1 MTGPPPSAPPGLE
14 AALTPDPGPGE
25 VSAAAT
31 APPQTLLEIIEL
43 PFQQAPILVM
53 ETSGQRPQDSNL
65 V

>member
-1 MTGPPPSAPPGLE
+1 MRPLPSSPPGLE
-14 AALTPDPGPGE
+14 AALMLDPGPGE